1 MNERMSRAGR
11 KLFIKTVLRM
21 AWRDNDQARLTVGQ
35 VAKKMGLKSSTY
47 LKKCL
52 FECVEEVE
60 EIYHV
65 KEHGI
70 DKWYFKPYVQQRF
83 ETRQI
88 IINGERHKI
97 ASWIKDYVVGQTS

>member
-1 MNERMSRAGR
+1 MNERMSRVGR
-11 KLFIKTVLRM
+11 KLYIKTVLRM
-21 AWRDNDQARLTVGQ
+21 AWRDDDLAKLTVGQ

-65 KEHGI
+65 NEHGI
-70 DKWYFKPYVQQRF
+70 DKWYFKPYVQQRL
-83 ETRQI
+83 EKRHVV
-88 IINGERHKI
+88 INGERVKV
-97 ASWIKDYVVGQTS
+97 AAWIRDFVAAQS